1 MLVVNCPIQDDD
13 DLLLHDE
20 KKISKIN
27 SKQQI
32 SKKPSNRDERNHHKS
47 NYSKEVK
54 QRKTSPSIERP
65 ISITVKLNSD
75 EFDLRQ
81 LIKKR
86 RTDEPSSNNHRTVQI
101 LPKDNHSIVHK
112 TIHDRLSSGQSEK
125 NRSLQKYHKH

>member
-13 DLLLHDE
+13 IILRDE
-20 KKISKIN
+20 LKNN
-27 SKQQI
+27 SKKQI
-32 SKKPSNRDERNHHKS
+32 SKKSSNNCDERNHHKS
-47 NYSKEVK
+47 KYSKEIK
-54 QRKTSPSIERP
+54 QRKKSPSIERP

-86 RTDEPSSNNHRTVQI
+86 RTDESSSNNHRTVQI
-101 LPKDNHSIVHK
+101 LPKDNHLIVHK